1 MNETLKTLIANII
14 GCFIYW
20 VAFAKD
26 IFLFE
31 IFAWGILS
39 LAYIG
44 LMMQNTVKESIKKV
58 TWRTYMVSIPTV
70 AFSLWCFFT
79 NSAEVFGYCY
89 ILFILISQTMV
100 INYKFKN

>member
-1 MNETLKTLIANII
+1 MNKTLKKLITSII

-26 IFLFE
+26 VFLFE
-31 IFAWGILS
+31 IFAWVILS

-44 LMMQNTVKESIKKV
+44 LMMPNFAKELSDKV
-58 TWRTYMVSIPTV
+58 TWKTYIISIPTT
-70 AFSLWCFFT
+70 AFSFWVFFT

-89 ILFILISQTMV
+89 ILFILISQAMV
-100 INYKFKN
+100 INAKFKN

>member
-1 MNETLKTLIANII
+1 MDKTLKTLIISII

-26 IFLFE
+26 VFLFE
-31 IFAWGILS
+31 IFAWVILS
-39 LAYIG
+39 MAYIG
-44 LMMQNTVKESIKKV
+44 LCMPNVMKELAREV
-58 TWRTYMVSIPTV
+58 TWKNYLIFIPTV
-70 AFSLWCFFT
+70 TFSLWCFFT

-100 INYKFKN
+100 INHKFKN